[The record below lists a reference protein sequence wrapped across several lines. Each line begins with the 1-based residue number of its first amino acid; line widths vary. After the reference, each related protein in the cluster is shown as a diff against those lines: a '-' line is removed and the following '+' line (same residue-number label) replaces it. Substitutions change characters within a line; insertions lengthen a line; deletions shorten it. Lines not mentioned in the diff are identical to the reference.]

1 VPASNTQ
8 DPKAADQLSP
18 LAGRL
23 FGTWTLI
30 TSIVRFYA
38 AYNLHLGPVY
48 NIALWTYV
56 VALCHFGSELFVFK
70 TMSFGPPQLFP
81 FTFASVAIV
90 WMTLVRDYYV
100 QA

>member
-1 VPASNTQ
+1 MPASNAK

-38 AYNLHLGPVY
+38 AYNLHLAPMY

-56 VALCHFGSELFVFK
+56 VALGHFGSELFVFK

-100 QA
+100 EA